1 MSEMNPIEREQKKK
15 QLRGRVIDTATQ
27 DMFPRRG
34 ISHGENEEEV
44 AEKAERHS
52 RRKRLRRVLTAV
64 LIAAL
69 LAAGFMYYKDNHAYT
84 DYTCLLYTSWYPSS
98 RMVCGAL
105 RTGKRRS
112 RWNSSAAV

>member
-52 RRKRLRRVLTAV
+52 RRKRLRKVLTAV

-69 LAAGFMYYKDNHAYT
+69 LAVGFMYYKDNHAYT
-84 DYTCLLYTSWYPSS
+84 DYTCLLYTSVRLFP
-98 RMVCGAL
+98 V
-105 RTGKRRS
+105 
-112 RWNSSAAV
+112 

>member
-1 MSEMNPIEREQKKK
+1 M
-15 QLRGRVIDTATQ
+15 IDTATQ

-84 DYTCLLYTSWYPSS
+84 DYTVAWEKEIAASESS
-98 RMVCGAL
+98 TTEFVPFGEKCPEIHEG
-105 RTGKRRS
+105 RS
-112 RWNSSAAV
+112 FLSGQVRQGGLVDEL

>member
-64 LIAAL
+64 LIVAL

-84 DYTCLLYTSWYPSS
+84 DYTVAWEKEIAASESS
-98 RMVCGAL
+98 TTEFVPFGVNVENL
-105 RTGKRRS
+105 RRKRF
-112 RWNSSAAV
+112 